1 MTSLLVV
8 FLLVVL
14 LPLFISTWRTSLAG
28 LGTQGLLMGFMI
40 YVLSPTPTW
49 ERTISLIDVVAVR
62 GLIVPFLLYRVLH
75 AGHAPRRNDV
85 IPPNLLSW
93 GLVGILVAL
102 AFHFATRVVPSD
114 AQLHMHLAVAST
126 AILLGLF
133 VLATQTGAFS
143 QVVGALRIEN
153 AVALFELASDQPVA
167 PLPVQVGQLVVF
179 ILTAVLYAFYVNR
192 LSPTTEP
199 TRAEPPAEGPAL

>member
-1 MTSLLVV
+1 MSSLLVV

-14 LPLFISTWRTSLAG
+14 LPLFIATWRTSLVG
-28 LGTQGLLMGFMI
+28 LGTQGLLMGWMI
-40 YVLSPTPTW
+40 SVLQPLPTW

-62 GLIVPFLLYRVLH
+62 SLLVPFLLYRVLR

-102 AFHFATRVVPSD
+102 AFHFATRVVPTD
-114 AQLHMHLAVAST
+114 AQLHMHVAVAAT
-126 AILLGLF
+126 AFLLGLF
-133 VLATQTGAFS
+133 VLATQIGPFS

-153 AVALFELASDQPVA
+153 AIALFELSGGQPVA
-167 PLPVQVGQLVVF
+167 PLPVQIGQLVVF
-179 ILTAVLYAFYVNR
+179 IVTAALFAYYVQR
-192 LSPTTEP
+192 LAPTVETHR
-199 TRAEPPAEGPAL
+199 TLPPPEGPAL